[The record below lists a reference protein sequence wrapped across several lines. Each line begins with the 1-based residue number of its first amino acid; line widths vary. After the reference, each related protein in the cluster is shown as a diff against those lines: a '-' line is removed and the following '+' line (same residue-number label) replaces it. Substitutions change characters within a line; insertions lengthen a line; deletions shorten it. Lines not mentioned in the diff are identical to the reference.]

1 MTDAT
6 TLPEL
11 EPIGA
16 ADTAR
21 VVAKVLTPTVGRGT
35 IKRRPTVMRRLE
47 RHDVDRGAIELLRSL
62 RATHGPNPLRLS
74 LPGRDYAII
83 VDPDDARRVLDGT
96 PAPFAIANLEKQ
108 AALRQFQPHN
118 SLISD
123 PPERERRRRF
133 QEHAL
138 QSEQVFHDVA
148 ADVQRIVEQEIEGFA
163 ALVASMGRIDWA
175 DWVPCWYRIVR
186 RVVLGEVARDDHRLT
201 DDLATLRSRA
211 NLSVL
216 ASQDERTRARFRA
229 RLARHLERAEPGS
242 LAATIAA
249 LDTGTVD
256 PADQVPQW
264 LFAFE
269 PAGMA
274 TYRTLALL
282 AAHGQTDGDHDATSE
297 VASGT
302 HGSDPSPTGPGGVPR
317 LDHLRA
323 AVLESLRL
331 WPTTPAILRDTTEA
345 TAWRGRSLPEGAGV
359 LVYAPLLHRDPD
371 LVDAPDTFRPGRWDP
386 TGFTTEE
393 PGPIVPFSA
402 GPGICPGRNVVLLTC
417 SLSLAALTSRLSV
430 SVLGDT
436 RLSPGALPSVLDP
449 FSLSLAVQPR

>member
-1 MTDAT
+1 MTDAS

-16 ADTAR
+16 ADMAR

-35 IKRRPTVMRRLE
+35 IKRRPAVMRLLE
-47 RHDVDRGAIELLRSL
+47 RHDADRGAIDLLRSL

-74 LPGRDYAII
+74 LPGRDYVII

-96 PAPFAIANLEKQ
+96 PAPFAIANLEKR

-123 PPERERRRRF
+123 PPERGPRREF

-163 ALVASMGRIDWA
+163 ALVSSMHQIDWE
-175 DWVPCWYRIVR
+175 DLVPCWYRIVR

-201 DDLATLRSRA
+201 DDLAALRSRA

-216 ASQDERTRARFRA
+216 ASEDEQTRARFRA

-242 LAATIAA
+242 LAGAIAA

-282 AAHGQTDGDHDATSE
+282 AAHGETDGAPDGTS
-297 VASGT
+297 AA
-302 HGSDPSPTGPGGVPR
+302 HGSDSAPTGPGGVPR

-345 TAWRGRSLPEGAGV
+345 TAWRGRSLPEGTGV
-359 LVYAPLLHRDPD
+359 VVYAPLLHRDPD

-386 TGFTTEE
+386 TGFATDEQ
-393 PGPIVPFSA
+393 GPVVPFSA

-417 SLSLAALTSRLSV
+417 SLTLAALTSRLSV
-430 SVLGDT
+430 SVLDGT

-449 FSLSLAVQPR
+449 FSLSLAVQAR

>member
-6 TLPEL
+6 ALPEL
-11 EPIGA
+11 EAIGA

-21 VVAKVLTPTVGRGT
+21 VVAKVLTPTAGRGT
-35 IKRRPTVMRRLE
+35 IKRRPAVMRLLE
-47 RHDVDRGAIELLRSL
+47 RHDADRGAIELLRSL
-62 RATHGPNPLRLS
+62 RAAHGPNPLRLS
-74 LPGRDYAII
+74 LPGRDYVII

-96 PAPFAIANLEKQ
+96 PEPFAIANLEKR

-118 SLISD
+118 SLISE
-123 PPERERRRRF
+123 PPERGPRREF

-138 QSEQVFHDVA
+138 QSEQAFHDMA
-148 ADVQRIVEQEIEGFA
+148 ADVQRIVEQEIESFA
-163 ALVASMGRIDWA
+163 ALMASMGRIDWE
-175 DWVPCWYRIVR
+175 DWVACWYRIVR
-186 RVVLGEVARDDHRLT
+186 RVVLGDLARDDHRLT

-216 ASQDERTRARFRA
+216 ASADEQTRARFGA

-249 LDTGTVD
+249 LDTPTVD

-274 TYRTLALL
+274 TYRALALL
-282 AAHGQTDGDHDATSE
+282 AAHGEADGDRDDTSEATSGPDP
-297 VASGT
+297 AS
-302 HGSDPSPTGPGGVPR
+302 TGPGGVPR

-331 WPTTPAILRDTTEA
+331 WPTTPAILRDTTEV

-359 LVYAPLLHRDPD
+359 VVYAPLLHRDPD
-371 LVDAPDTFRPGRWDP
+371 LIDAPDTFRPGRWDP
-386 TGFTTEE
+386 TGFTTDE

-417 SLSLAALTSRLSV
+417 SLTLAALTSRLSV
-430 SVLGDT
+430 SVLDDT
-436 RLSPGALPSVLDP
+436 RLPPGALPSILDP
-449 FSLSLAVQPR
+449 FSLSLTARAR

>member
-1 MTDAT
+1 MTDAMT
-6 TLPEL
+6 WPEL
-11 EPIGA
+11 EPIGV

-21 VVAKVLTPTVGRGT
+21 VVAKVLTPTAGRGT
-35 IKRRPTVMRRLE
+35 IKRRPAVMRLLE
-47 RHDVDRGAIELLRSL
+47 RHDADREAIELLRSL
-62 RATHGPNPLRLS
+62 RSTHGPNPLRLS
-74 LPGRDYAII
+74 LPGRDYVII

-96 PAPFAIANLEKQ
+96 PEPFAIANLEKR

-123 PPERERRRRF
+123 PPERGPRRRF
-133 QEHAL
+133 QERAL

-148 ADVQRIVEQEIEGFA
+148 PDIQRIVEQEIDGFA
-163 ALVASMGRIDWA
+163 RLVSSMGRIDWE
-175 DWVPCWYRIVR
+175 DVVPCWYRIVR
-186 RVVLGEVARDDHRLT
+186 RVVLGDVARDDHRLT

-216 ASQDERTRARFRA
+216 APDDEPTRARFQA
-229 RLARHLERAEPGS
+229 RLAHHLERAEPGS

-249 LDTGTVD
+249 LDAGTVD

-282 AAHGQTDGDHDATSE
+282 AAHGETGGRHDGTSE
-297 VASGT
+297 PTSAPHHADQAS
-302 HGSDPSPTGPGGVPR
+302 SGPGGVPR

-331 WPTTPAILRDTTEA
+331 WPTTPAILRDTTEM
-345 TAWRGRSLPEGAGV
+345 TVWRGRSLPEGAGV

-371 LVDAPDTFRPGRWDP
+371 LVDVPDTFRPGRWDP
-386 TGFTTEE
+386 TSFTADE
-393 PGPIVPFSA
+393 PGPIVPFSG

-417 SLSLAALTSRLSV
+417 SLTLAALTARLSV
-430 SVLGDT
+430 SVIGDD
-436 RLSPGALPSVLDP
+436 RLTPGSLPSVLDP
-449 FSLSLAVQPR
+449 FSLSLAVRAR